1 MRVDTAVVPRT
12 TRWRSEQYCD
22 NTECITEPNS
32 TLVYNNLRQT
42 ITLPINT
49 DECERLVELSYSSY
63 DEDELDMKTI
73 FLLIQ
78 KVNMP
83 VAVLA
88 VIYLKKVVITLKK
101 AVISSTKVLKIAA
114 VIMKKTTIL
123 VS

>member
-1 MRVDTAVVPRT
+1 
-12 TRWRSEQYCD
+12 
-22 NTECITEPNS
+22 
-32 TLVYNNLRQT
+32 
-42 ITLPINT
+42 
-49 DECERLVELSYSSY
+49 
-63 DEDELDMKTI
+63 MKTI